1 MQSHSVLFGEKEI
14 RFSLNYVDRKTLAIH
29 VYPDGKVSVDV
40 PLSADIEKVYGKVKK
55 RASWI
60 LKQQRQFENYPAPLP
75 ERCYVSGETHRYLG
89 RQYQLKVIEG
99 LGEVLSQNFSDRGI
113 ICNF

>member
-29 VYPDGKVSVDV
+29 VYPDGRVSVDA

-55 RASWI
+55 RAAGFSSNNGN
-60 LKQQRQFENYPAPLP
+60 LKAIRLRFLNDAMFPVKRTA
-75 ERCYVSGETHRYLG
+75 
-89 RQYQLKVIEG
+89 I
-99 LGEVLSQNFSDRGI
+99 
-113 ICNF
+113 